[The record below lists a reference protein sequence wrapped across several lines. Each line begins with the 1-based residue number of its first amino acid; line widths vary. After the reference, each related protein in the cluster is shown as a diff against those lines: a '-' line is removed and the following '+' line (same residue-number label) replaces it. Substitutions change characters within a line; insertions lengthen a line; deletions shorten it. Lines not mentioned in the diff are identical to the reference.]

1 MTYDRQILRILSDVG
16 EQGISVQL
24 LAKHVY
30 NQNVSLFFTPDIDEI
45 RSYVQQYL
53 LKNSKS
59 PASLVESMERRGY
72 YRLNTR
78 NNADARQLLIEFRQ
92 DSSSD
97 EKRSSEYT
105 SYASDETSSS
115 LETMWRK
122 SRLAHEVQESNTAT
136 HTNNPVYLFS
146 FIVIIPSVFLLF
158 LLLNRKENQL
168 SLLKPL
174 G

>member
-1 MTYDRQILRILSDVG
+1 MTYDRQILKILSDVG

-45 RSYVQQYL
+45 RLYVQQYL

-59 PASLVESMERRGY
+59 PASLVESMEHRGY

-92 DSSSD
+92 DSSLE
-97 EKRSSEYT
+97 EKEEKP
-105 SYASDETSSS
+105 AKD
-115 LETMWRK
+115 
-122 SRLAHEVQESNTAT
+122 
-136 HTNNPVYLFS
+136 
-146 FIVIIPSVFLLF
+146 
-158 LLLNRKENQL
+158 L
-168 SLLKPL
+168 SLDLFA
-174 G
+174 